1 MQHMGCSALPGVLPS
16 EGLGIGHPFA
26 LGAQDLFGD
35 VPSATVAAAQV
46 AHIEAGVTYLG
57 GGIGRTAR
65 SAAQAHHGIVG
76 DVIAHIEHLLRLEV
90 EAPEQVFI
98 HGHLV

>member
-1 MQHMGCSALPGVLPS
+1 MQHTGCSALPGVLPS

-57 GGIGRTAR
+57 GGIGTENGTYTVTAEDSKGSRTGASR
-65 SAAQAHHGIVG
+65 DSRGCHRPYRAPPQA
-76 DVIAHIEHLLRLEV
+76 
-90 EAPEQVFI
+90 
-98 HGHLV
+98 